1 MKTEYE
7 RNLHHAWMILEF
19 DEIYEEDYQMRMLAE
34 NHLNCLLDVKGQGM
48 DRKSR
53 YQYEVGGKTS
63 MAAMGERQKWNFSRM
78 KEFMQ
83 QFVEAVR
90 EVNNYLLDVNCLNLD
105 PEYIY
110 YQNGRYFFC
119 YCPTFKGNIWEA
131 FHVLT
136 EYFVRETDYED
147 KEAIYLACEL
157 HKASMEDNYN
167 IEQILERILERKEQR
182 MEDVK
187 KNLKYGNAAYE
198 LKEDQILDDWA
209 GEQEL
214 KGNVMKDRETVWGFV
229 TRKIRKRNHRNWENR
244 EVQEENEAEN
254 YRNY

>member
-63 MAAMGERQKWNFSRM
+63 MTAMGERQKWNFSRM

-90 EVNNYLLDVNCLNLD
+90 
-105 PEYIY
+105 
-110 YQNGRYFFC
+110 
-119 YCPTFKGNIWEA
+119 
-131 FHVLT
+131 
-136 EYFVRETDYED
+136 
-147 KEAIYLACEL
+147 
-157 HKASMEDNYN
+157 
-167 IEQILERILERKEQR
+167 
-182 MEDVK
+182 
-187 KNLKYGNAAYE
+187 
-198 LKEDQILDDWA
+198 
-209 GEQEL
+209 
-214 KGNVMKDRETVWGFV
+214 
-229 TRKIRKRNHRNWENR
+229 
-244 EVQEENEAEN
+244 
-254 YRNY
+254 